1 MVLGRMD
8 AQKTKNFSFDVFS
21 FLRKRKKE
29 NIKEESITNKRN
41 VKKVSSRDEW
51 TYCDRNTFNILL

>member
-1 MVLGRMD
+1 MVMGRMD
-8 AQKTKNFSFDVFS
+8 AQKTKNFSFNVFS

-29 NIKEESITNKRN
+29 NSKEESTIKKRN
-41 VKKVSSRDEW
+41 VKKVSNRDEW